1 MNIRPVAVA
10 VAVTP
15 LVVVVGVL
23 AFRAAANPP
32 GPAVAQS
39 HSPRTSLTSLKG
51 LRVVLVLRDD
61 LMGAT
66 PASVPQPGANAFA
79 LAPGRLFC
87 RVDDVHDGWV
97 EVSTPRSADP
107 QVNPTTARD
116 IWLIR
121 TDAIVAIQTGEAER

>member
-1 MNIRPVAVA
+1 MNIRPIAA
-10 VAVTP
+10 AAAITTLVT
-15 LVVVVGVL
+15 VVGVL

-32 GPAVAQS
+32 RPAAA
-39 HSPRTSLTSLKG
+39 HAIAPRTSLANLKG

-61 LMGAT
+61 WMGVTA
-66 PASVPQPGANAFA
+66 AGAPQPGANAFA

-87 RVDDVHDGWV
+87 RVDDVHDGWI